1 MGQTGD
7 EAGGQGGTQG
17 GGYVQVEVG
26 GVGRIELPVPEGTP
40 VPSGDAAGDLGIAV
54 RPEKIRIHG
63 EAGSGDRISL
73 HGTVSQVAYYGDT
86 SHVLVT
92 LDSGHTLSAVFQN
105 EVRSASPAVQIGQK
119 LWCSWNPRDTLILGN

>member
-1 MGQTGD
+1 MADSQ
-7 EAGGQGGTQG
+7 GGTQGGTQG

-26 GVGRIELPVPEGTP
+26 GVGRIDLPVPEGTP

-54 RPEKIRIHG
+54 RPEKVRIHD
-63 EAGSGDRISL
+63 EAATGGRISL
-73 HGTVSQVAYYGDT
+73 HGTVSQVVYYGDT

-105 EVRSASPAVQIGQK
+105 EVRSAAPAVQIGQK
-119 LWCSWNPRDTLILGN
+119 LWCSWNPQDTLILDN